1 MSYGV
6 DEISGE
12 AFRWTIDVDGSFRYR
27 LGPKILSVFCMKGQV
42 LHRERV
48 FLKFPVWLSDF
59 TALLT
64 SKLPMLL
71 SRLKD
76 TSGGSEIIWLVS
88 GSFCIILKFLTE
100 RLYGW
105 WVRVRVRVNGIRR
118 FFCFICHLCGSTV
131 SRLITRAWC
140 LLVLTTESGWPY

>member
-1 MSYGV
+1 M
-6 DEISGE
+6 
-12 AFRWTIDVDGSFRYR
+12 
-27 LGPKILSVFCMKGQV
+27 FCMKGQV

-48 FLKFPVWLSDF
+48 FRKFPVWLWDF

-64 SKLPMLL
+64 RKLPMLL

-100 RLYGW
+100 RLYEW

-118 FFCFICHLCGSTV
+118 FFCFICHLSGSTV
-131 SRLITRAWC
+131 SRLITRA
-140 LLVLTTESGWPY
+140 